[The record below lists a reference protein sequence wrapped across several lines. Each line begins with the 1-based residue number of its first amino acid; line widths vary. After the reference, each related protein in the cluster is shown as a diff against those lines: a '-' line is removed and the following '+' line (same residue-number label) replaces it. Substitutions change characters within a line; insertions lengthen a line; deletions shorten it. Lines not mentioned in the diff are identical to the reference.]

1 MARTAIL
8 WFRSFNWEW
17 VLPSIQGLLRSYA
30 AILFVFDAR
39 AGAAFLLATM
49 WFPNTGIAGLLAA
62 IAGTIT
68 ARVMQFSNTH
78 SGLYSYNSLLVGLAL
93 GATYKLDGYLI
104 VLVFL
109 AAILTVFVTVAIA
122 DALWR
127 FERLPALSLPFV
139 LVAFTVTFAAHGF
152 GSLSQYLTPLA
163 PIEPFLIYQV
173 DHFLTALGSTFFI
186 PHPVPALLI
195 FVGVLLISHYLA
207 FLAVSGYIVGHMLYH
222 SLSGLSYAAMTDWT
236 GFNFTLT
243 AMALGGIF
251 MVPGW
256 TSFFIAMLGA
266 ALAAVITTATQT
278 YLLVYGLPVMAMPYL
293 LTTYTILT
301 ALSKR
306 IANTPPYL
314 LLDKPDLPEVSLE
327 RARLIHARGGQPNSI
342 PVNAP
347 FLGEWVVYQ
356 GFKGRYTHRPP
367 WQHALDFIIMV
378 DGQSYR
384 GSGTQLEDYHCF
396 GVPIVSPVYGTVV
409 RCINNQPDN
418 LPGEVNTQ
426 QNWGNLVLIHLYN
439 HFHALVCHLQQY
451 SLEIYEGQVITP
463 GQTIGRCGSSGRSP
477 QPHLHVHIQKGVSL
491 DSPTV
496 PFHLTQVIA
505 VDDQMKWSFQFY
517 SRPLENHKI
526 RSSTTNMYLKT
537 ALHMPV
543 GKQLYYRFRKNDS
556 AWESR
561 VVTITLTLEGQFCLK
576 VCSGGEVAFNE
587 NDQMLSF
594 YDRRGRYD
602 PFLDLFVLSLGVTP
616 FSEEAISWRDQ
627 PSRRLFPL
635 SPTKHYLAELFYW
648 TGRGLES
655 RYERHWDD
663 RQNAWIQSS
672 EHKLSSLA
680 TRRQV
685 ISTQATLTPE
695 KGCTRLIMKGK
706 KICLEAELCGIGL
719 ENDIGIPQHITN
731 IHKLFEKNNAKTV
744 C

>member
-1 MARTAIL
+1 
-8 WFRSFNWEW
+8 
-17 VLPSIQGLLRSYA
+17 
-30 AILFVFDAR
+30 
-39 AGAAFLLATM
+39 M

-68 ARVMQFSNTH
+68 ARVMQFADTH
-78 SGLYSYNSLLVGLAL
+78 SGLYAYNSLLVGLAL
-93 GATYKLDGYLI
+93 GATYKLDGHLI

-163 PIEPFLIYQV
+163 PIDPFLFYPA

-195 FVGVLLISHYLA
+195 FVGVLLVSHYLTL
-207 FLAVSGYIVGHMLYH
+207 LAVGGYIVGHTLYQ
-222 SLSGLSYAAMTDWT
+222 SLSGLSYSAVTDWT

-243 AMALGGIF
+243 AMALGGVF

-256 TSFFIAMLGA
+256 TSFLIAMLGA

-278 YLLVYGLPVMAMPYL
+278 YMLVYGLPVMAMPYL
-293 LTTYTILT
+293 LTTFTILT

-314 LLDKPDLPEVSLE
+314 LLDRPDLPEVSLE

-342 PVNAP
+342 PVYVP

-356 GFKGRYTHRPP
+356 GFNGRYTHRPP

-378 DGQSYR
+378 DGRSYR
-384 GSGTQLEDYHCF
+384 NSGTQLEDYYCF
-396 GVPIVSPVYGTVV
+396 GVPVVSPVYGTVV
-409 RCINNQPDN
+409 RCISNQPDN

-426 QNWGNLVLIHLYN
+426 QTWGNLVLIRLYSD
-439 HFHALVCHLQQY
+439 FHVLLCHLQQN
-451 SLEIYEGQVITP
+451 SLEISEGQVIKP
-463 GQTIGRCGSSGRSP
+463 GQNIGHCGNSGRSP
-477 QPHLHVHIQKGVSL
+477 QPHLHLHIQKGASL
-491 DSPTV
+491 DSSTV
-496 PFHLTQVIA
+496 PFHLTQVTT
-505 VDDQMKWSFQFY
+505 VDEQFKRNFRFY
-517 SRPLENHKI
+517 SRPLENQKV
-526 RSSTTNMYLKT
+526 SSPTTNPKLKT
-537 ALHMPV
+537 ALHLPV
-543 GKQLYYRFRKNDS
+543 GRQLYYRFRKNENE
-556 AWESR
+556 WESR
-561 VVTITLTLEGQFCLK
+561 TITVVLALEGQFWLK

-587 NDQMLSF
+587 SDQMLSF
-594 YDRRGRYD
+594 YDRGGSND
-602 PFLDLFVLSLGVTP
+602 LFLDLFVLCLGVTP
-616 FSEEAISWRDQ
+616 FGEEVLSWQDQ

-635 SPTKHYLAELFYW
+635 SPMRHYLEGLFHW
-648 TGRGLES
+648 SSGGLDS
-655 RYERHWDD
+655 SYERRWNENE
-663 RQNAWIQSS
+663 NAWIQAS
-672 EHKLSSLA
+672 EHRLSGIVI
-680 TRRQV
+680 RRHS
-685 ISTQATLTPE
+685 ICAQATLAPE
-695 KGCTRLIMKGK
+695 KGCTRLVLRGK
-706 KICLEAELCGIGL
+706 RIHLEAELCGTGL

-731 IHKLFEKNNAKTV
+731 VHSIQNYKQKTM